1 MPSSAYELFQYYLIL
16 KKTYLKYRTP
26 IELETVVPTISAI
39 IITGKDNTFITT
51 FHTSQIITYLLI
63 IKMAFR

>member
-51 FHTSQIITYLLI
+51 FIPH
-63 IKMAFR
+63 R